1 MISRIIHF
9 KSGGSLNQCRIWR
22 HSLCAMWML
31 AAGSLNAAEDKQQLL
46 DAMPALW
53 ANAAT
58 DGDVTRLLSLYSSDA
73 FIHVVFTSDE
83 LRGNEQISDY
93 YSKYSVN
100 PPKVAI
106 KQVEESTIMATVGI
120 LSGDAVVEF
129 PDQPPMPT
137 HFSIVAE
144 WENGAWHIQL
154 QHISRTDR

>member
-1 MISRIIHF
+1 
-9 KSGGSLNQCRIWR
+9 
-22 HSLCAMWML
+22 ML

-106 KQVEESTIMATVGI
+106 TRPAGPGGCKNVSFRIPHNRCCPCE
-120 LSGDAVVEF
+120 
-129 PDQPPMPT
+129 PDTGPKVKLCT
-137 HFSIVAE
+137 H
-144 WENGAWHIQL
+144 
-154 QHISRTDR
+154 D